1 MTESQRYFAKDI
13 LWLWEAKF
21 GKLDRKLKQ
30 EFLFH
35 PMMDAIVTYRWLL
48 IRLAVEKQ
56 GKRKLQDIL
65 EFLEFNKGLTTQ
77 QIESR
82 LKAKRKVA
90 HKTEWALAA

>member
-1 MTESQRYFAKDI
+1 
-13 LWLWEAKF
+13 
-21 GKLDRKLKQ
+21 
-30 EFLFH
+30 
-35 PMMDAIVTYRWLL
+35 L

-82 LKAKRKVA
+82 LKAKGKVA
-90 HKTEWALAA
+90 HNTEWALAA